1 MNRWILLM
9 KYDEVKAQKQ
19 NYLVFHQKVSLR
31 RNFPGA
37 ILQGSLFIPT
47 LPPLATP
54 QCQTKLNPLST
65 SLIFH
70 GLMEICAPIRIDRIA

>member
-1 MNRWILLM
+1 M

-47 LPPLATP
+47 LPPLCHATMP
-54 QCQTKLNPLST
+54 NQAQSPEHLINLSWT
-65 SLIFH
+65 Y
-70 GLMEICAPIRIDRIA
+70 GDMCAYPH

>member
-1 MNRWILLM
+1 MMKSRPKSRIILFFIKKCLSA
-9 KYDEVKAQKQ
+9 EIFLAPSCRALFS
-19 NYLVFHQKVSLR
+19 YLPFL
-31 RNFPGA
+31 
-37 ILQGSLFIPT
+37 LY
-47 LPPLATP
+47 ATP